1 MIILFIFIKK
11 IIFYS
16 IFNILYVC
24 AHVYAHTFIIYIYI
38 NYIYINDCQSCIC
51 YRQLLWVKIYIF

>member
-24 AHVYAHTFIIYIYI
+24 AHVHAHTFIIYIYI
-38 NYIYINDCQSCIC
+38 NYIYINDC
-51 YRQLLWVKIYIF
+51 